1 MPAAIQVKVIK
12 PKKFNDKAFTAAI
25 KAMLADTDKGIL
37 KDFTDTTNTWRHKP
51 EFKHGH
57 SLTATKG
64 RAFTETDDEIYG
76 YLNDGTGGKG
86 QGPTYPIPKVPKR
99 KGALRF
105 KWGGKGS
112 YRAKT
117 APRRFGSRPGGPSGP
132 WVAFKQIQH
141 PGIKPRKFDEI
152 IAKRWKT
159 LLPRAARSALG
170 KAAKASGH
178 GIP

>member
-1 MPAAIQVKVIK
+1 MATITVKVIK
-12 PKKFNDKAFTAAI
+12 PKAMNQRAFNDVLLRA
-25 KAMLADTDKGIL
+25 LADTEKGIH
-37 KDFTDTTNTWRHKP
+37 KDFTDTTKTWKHKP
-51 EFKHGH
+51 DFRHGH
-57 SLTATKG
+57 TLSTTRGTAYTY
-64 RAFTETDDEIYG
+64 THDEIYS
-76 YLNDGTGGKG
+76 YVNDGTGGKG
-86 QGPTYPIPKVPKR
+86 RGPTYPIPKVPKR

-117 APRRFGSRPGGPSGP
+117 APGRFGSRPGGPSGP

-141 PGIKPRKFDEI
+141 PGIKPREFDKI

-159 LLPRAARSALG
+159 LLPRAMRSALSR
-170 KAAKASGH
+170 AAKASGH